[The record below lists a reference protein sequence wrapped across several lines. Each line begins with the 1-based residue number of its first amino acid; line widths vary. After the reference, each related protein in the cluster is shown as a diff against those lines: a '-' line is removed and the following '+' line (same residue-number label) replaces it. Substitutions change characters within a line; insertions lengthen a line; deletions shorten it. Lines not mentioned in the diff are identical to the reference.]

1 MTIPADG
8 HLKVLVISP
17 RPYGG
22 GGVAHFVD
30 VLTRHLGS
38 GIEVES
44 FLVGRRDDRLGS
56 LFRPILPVYDALRL
70 AVRLVRRRHD
80 VYHLN
85 PSLLPL
91 SVLRDGLFLIVLRIF
106 RRSNLLVFFHGWN
119 ADFYQRIRSS
129 RILRALFRFAYGNA
143 SRILVLASA
152 FKDEIEALGLPS
164 ESVRVITTMFE
175 GNAFGQVSRSR
186 NDSQVWVLFLS
197 RLVAAKGVHE
207 LLEAFRELSLNHSNC
222 LLIMAGDGPEAQA
235 ARAWCLRHGLQG
247 RVRFPGYVKGKE
259 KAQLLADSD
268 IFVLPTSHGE
278 GCPIALLEAMAA
290 ELPVIVTAIGGIP
303 DIVRRDVNGI
313 VLDSPTSEAIQAAL
327 ERLVNDAELRSAMGR
342 KNKSDAWH
350 RYEAAIVTA
359 DMEAHYRDVA
369 REGRRA
375 RGLRDRS

>member
-1 MTIPADG
+1 MSIPADG
-8 HLKVLVISP
+8 KLKVLVISP

-56 LFRPILPVYDALRL
+56 LFRPVLPVYDALRL
-70 AVRLVRRRHD
+70 AVRLLRRRHD

-106 RRSNLLVFFHGWN
+106 RRPGLLVFFHGWN
-119 ADFYQRIRSS
+119 ADFYQRIRNS
-129 RILRALFRFAYGNA
+129 RIWSALFRFAYGNA

-152 FKDEIEALGLPS
+152 FKHEIEALGLPS
-164 ESVRVITTMFE
+164 GTVRVMTTMFE
-175 GNAFGQVSRSR
+175 GNAFRQVSRSR
-186 NDSQVWVLFLS
+186 NDAEVRVLFLS
-197 RLVAAKGVHE
+197 RLVAAKGVYQ
-207 LLEAFRELSLNHSNC
+207 LLEAFRELSLSHSNC
-222 LLIMAGDGPEAQA
+222 RLIMAGDGPEGQG
-235 ARAWCLRHGLQG
+235 ARAWCLRHGLQE
-247 RVRFPGYVKGKE
+247 RVRFPGYVKGNE

-290 ELPVIVTAIGGIP
+290 QLPVIVTAKGGIP
-303 DIVRRDVNGI
+303 DIVCPDVNGI
-313 VLDSPTSEAIQAAL
+313 VLESPASEAIRAAL
-327 ERLVNDAELRSAMGR
+327 ERLVNDSELRSVMGG
-342 KNKSDAWH
+342 KNKIDAWH

-359 DMEAHYRDVA
+359 RVESHYRDVA
-369 REGRRA
+369 RDDLRTSD
-375 RGLRDRS
+375 LRDRS